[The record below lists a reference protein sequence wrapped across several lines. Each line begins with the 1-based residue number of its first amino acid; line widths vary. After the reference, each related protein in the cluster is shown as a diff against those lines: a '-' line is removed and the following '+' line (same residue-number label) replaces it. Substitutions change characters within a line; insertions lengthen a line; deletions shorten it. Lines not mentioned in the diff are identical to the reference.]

1 MAMTA
6 EQIRTRGLAALRKEL
21 GMAGLVRFLQHFSA
35 GSGDYVHDRPASLAN
50 LTMGELRQRVVTT
63 RPRRKPKRD

>member
-21 GMAGLVRFLQHFSA
+21 GAAGLIRFLQHFES
-35 GSGDYVHDRPASLAN
+35 GTGDYTRDRHAALAGLNIQDLRDRVASRKSRGG
-50 LTMGELRQRVVTT
+50 TLRI
-63 RPRRKPKRD
+63 